1 MTQLFKHTKK
11 GVDWKKEVRKV
22 GSNVL
27 VIAPHGGNI
36 EAGTTELTKLIAND
50 NHYDYYSF
58 IVLRKTCRRF
68 TRHIGTLQR
77 SNIIKYGEI

>member
-1 MTQLFKHTKK
+1 M
-11 GVDWKKEVRKV
+11 DWKKEVRKV

-58 IVLRKTCRRF
+58 YSFEKNMQKIYTSH
-68 TRHIGTLQR
+68 RHITTIQH
-77 SNIIKYGEI
+77 Y